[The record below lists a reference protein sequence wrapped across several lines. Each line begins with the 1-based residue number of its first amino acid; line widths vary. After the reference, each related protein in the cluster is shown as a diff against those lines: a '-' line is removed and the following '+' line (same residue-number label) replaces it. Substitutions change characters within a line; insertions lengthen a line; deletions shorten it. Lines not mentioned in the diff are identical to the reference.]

1 MRSNAIRNF
10 KQMTITGDELENIFI
25 PDKRKVCQTCHKVRI
40 KALISKYD
48 FDENHRE
55 NICFCQIHH
64 NQNPHQQNHHQHD
77 QQIQQGENLN
87 QHGGQIPQNE
97 EQNNPGQNIEENE
110 NEPNIEPQENE
121 EGNQYVTKREFN
133 EFKEQITKEIQDI
146 KVDLKK
152 SFDVISE
159 INKKI

>member
-1 MRSNAIRNF
+1 MKIIDRN
-10 KQMTITGDELENIFI
+10 
-25 PDKRKVCQTCHKVRI
+25 
-40 KALISKYD
+40 
-48 FDENHRE
+48 
-55 NICFCQIHH
+55 
-64 NQNPHQQNHHQHD
+64 D
-77 QQIQQGENLN
+77 QQIQQDENLN